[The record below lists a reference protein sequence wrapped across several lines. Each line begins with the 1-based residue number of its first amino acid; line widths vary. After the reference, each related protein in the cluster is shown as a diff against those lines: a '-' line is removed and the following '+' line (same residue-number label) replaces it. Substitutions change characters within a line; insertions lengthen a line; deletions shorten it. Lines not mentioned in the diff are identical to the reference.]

1 MGNEILQEY
10 RKKAV
15 LFLIVIIMISAT
27 AAAIAFPIMKGIGL
41 YPTVSWMLLIVFE
54 MVIIAEDII
63 SIVLIRRSKQQSE
76 AFQNLVKIYLIVV
89 QGLNLNL
96 ITWFFPSKES
106 WMFAFYFLILMA
118 IFLDMKVSTVCCG
131 IDFVSMIILFLFN
144 PVTRPVDTMFISDS
158 ILRAICILMSL
169 AGVLI
174 FLAFVNR
181 FLLNAKKEQLEKN
194 NEKVENVLT
203 RVSYISQEL
212 GEASNSLV
220 ATSQSESA
228 STEELSAISSNLLDS
243 NKSMLE
249 KSTQSKD
256 NLANLKNSNQNME
269 TKMQEVGQISQKL
282 VELSTSSERD
292 LNQLM
297 ETSEIVEE
305 STKQT
310 VRVTDKLLEEAREI
324 GKTLEIID
332 EIAGSINLLALNAS
346 IEAARAGDA
355 GRGFAVVAQEVGHL
369 AESTKASLQNV
380 DEVVSRVQNGTSEV
394 VKFINDNSK
403 QLIDQNALIV
413 ETVKGIQ
420 SIIGLLK
427 EAEAAVNAADTMQE
441 EQNRIIQKTVEIN
454 EDIAQRINQE
464 YEEFANISGMVQN
477 NAEEIGMLSEQID
490 TINSMIIELEKM
502 LDL

>member
-1 MGNEILQEY
+1 MGNEIIQEY

-15 LFLIVIIMISAT
+15 LFLIVIIMVSAT
-27 AAAIAFPIMKGIGL
+27 AAAIAFPIMKVIGL
-41 YPTVSWMLLIVFE
+41 YPTVSWIMLIIFE
-54 MVIIAEDII
+54 IIIIAEDMT
-63 SIVLIRRSKQQSE
+63 SIVLIKKSRQQSE
-76 AFQNLVKIYLIVV
+76 SFQNLVKIYLIVI

-118 IFLDMKVSTVCCG
+118 IFLDMKVSAVCCG

-144 PVTRPVDTMFISDS
+144 PVTRPVDTMFVSDS
-158 ILRAICILMSL
+158 ILRAICVLMSL

-174 FLAFVNR
+174 FLAFINR

-194 NEKVENVLT
+194 NEKVENVLK

-220 ATSQSESA
+220 ATSQTESA

-256 NLANLKNSNQNME
+256 NLVNLENSNQNME
-269 TKMQEVGQISQKL
+269 TKMREVGQISQKL

-297 ETSEIVEE
+297 ATSEMVEE

-310 VRVTDKLLEEAREI
+310 VRVTDKLLEEAGEI

-369 AESTKASLQNV
+369 AESTKASLQSV

-420 SIIGLLK
+420 SIIRLLK
-427 EAEAAVNAADTMQE
+427 EAEEVVTAADTMQK

-464 YEEFANISGMVQN
+464 NEEFSNISGMVQN

-490 TINSMIIELEKM
+490 TINSMIIELEEM
-502 LDL
+502 LEL